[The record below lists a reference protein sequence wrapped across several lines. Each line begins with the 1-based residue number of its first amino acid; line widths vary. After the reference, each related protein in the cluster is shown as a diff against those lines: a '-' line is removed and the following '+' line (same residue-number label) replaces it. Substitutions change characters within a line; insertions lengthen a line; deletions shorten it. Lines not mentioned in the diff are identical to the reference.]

1 MCEFQ
6 AKLIAFLDRELPS
19 EEVADVQRH
28 VEGCGECR
36 DRLAGYEQ
44 VNESFDAYCDAVM
57 AAKTR
62 RNVPRWVPVLA
73 SAAVAAVVMFL
84 AFPQKRVEPPPVL
97 TPMITAVSV
106 PGAMPVLAPPAPQ
119 PAPRNKKMHRPHA
132 VPAVRERAVKWR
144 PTETAVQIAI
154 PAEAMFPPGAMP
166 KGLNFVAELRIAPDG
181 SVKQVC
187 LRQ

>member
-6 AKLIAFLDRELPS
+6 AKLIVFLDRELPS
-19 EEVADVQRH
+19 EEVAGVERH
-28 VEGCGECR
+28 IERCEECR
-36 DRLAGYEQ
+36 NRLAGYEQ

-84 AFPQKRVEPPPVL
+84 AFLEKRMEPPPVL
-97 TPMITAVSV
+97 TPTITAVSV
-106 PGAMPVLAPPAPQ
+106 HGPMPVLAPPAPE
-119 PAPRNKKMHRPHA
+119 PAPRKKMHRRHA
-132 VPAVRERAVKWR
+132 VPAVQERAVKWR

-166 KGLNFVAELRIAPDG
+166 KGLNFVAELSIAPDG
-181 SVKQVC
+181 SVKQVR

>member
-19 EEVADVQRH
+19 EEVAGVERH
-28 VEGCGECR
+28 LEGCEECR
-36 DRLAGYEQ
+36 NRLAGYEQ

-84 AFPQKRVEPPPVL
+84 AFLEKRMEPPPVL
-97 TPMITAVSV
+97 TPTITAVSV
-106 PGAMPVLAPPAPQ
+106 PGPTPVLAPPAPE
-119 PAPRNKKMHRPHA
+119 PAPRKKTRRRQA
-132 VPAVRERAVKWR
+132 VPAAEAPAMKWR

-166 KGLNFVAELRIAPDG
+166 KGLNFVAELSIGPDG
-181 SVKQVC
+181 SVKQVR

>member
-6 AKLIAFLDRELPS
+6 AKLIVFLDRELRS
-19 EEVADVQRH
+19 EEVAGVERH
-28 VEGCGECR
+28 IEGCEECR
-36 DRLAGYEQ
+36 NRLVRYEL
-44 VNESFDAYCDAVM
+44 VNETFGAYCDAVM

-84 AFPQKRVEPPPVL
+84 AFLEKRMEPPPVL
-97 TPMITAVSV
+97 TPTITAVSV
-106 PGAMPVLAPPAPQ
+106 PGPMPVLAPLAPEPA
-119 PAPRNKKMHRPHA
+119 RRKKMHRRHA
-132 VPAVRERAVKWR
+132 VPAVQERAVKWR

-166 KGLNFVAELRIAPDG
+166 KGLNFVAELSIAPDG
-181 SVKQVC
+181 SVKQVR

>member
-6 AKLIAFLDRELPS
+6 AKLIAFLDRELPR
-19 EEVADVQRH
+19 EEVAGVERH
-28 VEGCGECR
+28 IEACEECR
-36 DRLAGYEQ
+36 NRLAGYEQ

-62 RNVPRWVPVLA
+62 RDVPRWVPVLA
-73 SAAVAAVVMFL
+73 SAAVVAVVMFL
-84 AFPQKRVEPPPVL
+84 AFLEKRMEPPPVL
-97 TPMITAVSV
+97 IPTITAVSV
-106 PGAMPVLAPPAPQ
+106 PGPMPVLAPPAPE
-119 PAPRNKKMHRPHA
+119 PAPRKKMHRRHA
-132 VPAVRERAVKWR
+132 VPAVQERAVKWR

-166 KGLNFVAELRIAPDG
+166 KGLNFVAELSIAPDG
-181 SVKQVC
+181 SVKQVR